1 MNPWSLIKLA
11 DSGMKAVGIGTG
23 ALGSVLA
30 GPLGV
35 AVTATMYLKQ
45 WVDSQQSE
53 VFEAVKKRESCP
65 HIEMVEGSPP
75 TPSALALVAD
85 RGGVAWRLG
94 SGSLYFWHAETPFR
108 PSVFS
113 DALLPGVRGVT
124 RVTTQREFALKVVR
138 PADGYGCSA
147 CRRAV
152 AQKQQ

>member
-1 MNPWSLIKLA
+1 MDEPLAWENQRCAVRTMDPGSLVKLA

-85 RGGVAWRLG
+85 RGGVAWR
-94 SGSLYFWHAETPFR
+94 
-108 PSVFS
+108 
-113 DALLPGVRGVT
+113 
-124 RVTTQREFALKVVR
+124 FALKVAR

-147 CRRAV
+147 CRRAF